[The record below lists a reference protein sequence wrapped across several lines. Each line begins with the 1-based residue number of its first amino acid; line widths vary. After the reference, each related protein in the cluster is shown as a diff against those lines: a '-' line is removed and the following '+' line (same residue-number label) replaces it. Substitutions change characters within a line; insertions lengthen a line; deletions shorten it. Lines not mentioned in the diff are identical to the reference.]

1 MKSQDVFS
9 KIICLDFKDAS
20 LKDFNTFLKEHTD
33 FQKVTIE
40 YLKQLI
46 VKNSASNDVLEKTA
60 RVYLYGSFIL
70 ATTNQHNDILIN
82 PSYTLLNELD
92 NMPVLNEN
100 NCKELIDKIMTQIIN
115 QNKINLTEIDT
126 ISLYSFAKNNLDL
139 PIYKIPCIFEN
150 VVGFNLGNHNLK
162 LFDMLS
168 ARLYK
173 PIHNILRNKYDQKNI
188 NNDLVVENLYYTGET
203 LFAIKAT
210 YLHSNESFYRYSDN
224 YLNLLQTINPISLEE
239 SNENLNMDEIL
250 DKISVSGMDSLTEIE
265 LDFLKNSNV

>member
-20 LKDFNTFLKEHTD
+20 LKDFNDFLKEHTD

-40 YLKQLI
+40 YLEQLI
-46 VKNSASNDVLEKTA
+46 VKNSTSNDVLEKTA

-70 ATTNQHNDILIN
+70 ATTNQHNDILLN
-82 PSYTLLNELD
+82 PSYTLLDELD
-92 NMPVLNEN
+92 NIPVLNEN
-100 NCKELIDKIMTQIIN
+100 HCKELIDKIMTQIIR
-115 QNKINLTEIDT
+115 QSKIDLTEIDT
-126 ISLYSFAKNNLDL
+126 ISLYGFARTNLNF
-139 PIYKIPCIFEN
+139 PTYKIPCVFEN
-150 VVGFNLGNHNLK
+150 VVGFNVGNHNLK

-173 PIHNILRNKYDQKNI
+173 PLHNLIRKKYQQNNI
-188 NNDLVVENLYYTGET
+188 INDLVVENLYYIGET

-224 YLNLLQTINPISLEE
+224 YLNLLQTISPISLDV

-250 DKISVSGMDSLTEIE
+250 DKISVSGMDSLTETE
-265 LDFLKNSNV
+265 LDFLNNNNF

>member
-1 MKSQDVFS
+1 MKSQDVLS
-9 KIICLDFKDAS
+9 KIICLDIKDATLS
-20 LKDFNTFLKEHTD
+20 DLQNFLMNYKE
-33 FQKVTIE
+33 FQKITIE

-46 VKNSASNDVLEKTA
+46 IKNSASNDVLEKTA

-82 PSYTLLNELD
+82 PSYTLLDELD
-92 NMPVLNEN
+92 NMPVLNGN
-100 NCKELIDKIMTQIIN
+100 HCKELIDKIMTQIIN

-126 ISLYSFAKNNLDL
+126 LSLYSFAKNNLDL

-150 VVGFNLGNHNLK
+150 VVSFNVGNHNLK

-173 PIHNILRNKYDQKNI
+173 PLHNLLRNKHQQKNI
-188 NNDLVVENLYYTGET
+188 INDLVVENLYYIGQT

-210 YLHSNESFYRYSDN
+210 YLHSNESFYRYSDS
-224 YLNLLQTINPISLEE
+224 YLNLLQSTSPISLEE
-239 SNENLNMDEIL
+239 SKEELNMDEIL
-250 DKISVSGMDSLTEIE
+250 DKINASGMNSLTETE
-265 LDFLKNSNV
+265 LEFLNNNKI